1 VDDYETYL
9 LNQVRANPNYS
20 TNTATNPN
28 TQFQFYYSANACALE
43 VANLAIN
50 SSNGIWPTAM
60 YGAIPT
66 VPITGYGG
74 EPIPAVFAQ
83 GYQGI
88 NGTNYLLIT
97 NKSNQSIP
105 FAVEVN
111 GTLLEQSLTVTYV
124 SSTSDVAQNTATDQ
138 NAVQVLTATSTNP
151 ITVGPY
157 SVTAVQW

>member
-1 VDDYETYL
+1 
-9 LNQVRANPNYS
+9 
-20 TNTATNPN
+20 
-28 TQFQFYYSANACALE
+28 
-43 VANLAIN
+43 
-50 SSNGIWPTAM
+50 M